1 MAKSD
6 TNTLKMPQNG
16 DLHAIYYA
24 SMYAKKHSSMTFR
37 LISSSSA
44 LESGFKLKITLF
56 WNLLMHKTHTNI
68 RKMPQIEYLYSR
80 NPLLIQKNRILAPT
94 QANNSLIY
102 IEDATNG
109 VSFHQ
114 YHFLLCPYVTS
125 LETHEVVIQRID
137 VTYAAVLYK
146 YVGLV
151 PIVPGLLSLPICIS
165 YYKQCF
171 SAFFTPIFT
180 YNGNSYHFGAGAW
193 FSSHTCQLDMS
204 GRFPSHNRAD
214 ENHLSCCGSTLIFH
228 KRGSSLS
235 TWKFNLFTLYN
246 FSRGQSL
253 AP

>member
-16 DLHAIYYA
+16 DLHASYYA
-24 SMYAKKHSSMTFR
+24 SMYAEKHSLMTFR

-56 WNLLMHKTHTNI
+56 WNLFMHKTHTNI

-80 NPLLIQKNRILAPT
+80 NPLLIQKNRILAPI

-109 VSFHQ
+109 VF
-114 YHFLLCPYVTS
+114 
-125 LETHEVVIQRID
+125 
-137 VTYAAVLYK
+137 ALYK

-193 FSSHTCQLDMS
+193 FSSHTFQLDMS
-204 GRFPSHNRAD
+204 GRCPSHNRAD
-214 ENHLSCCGSTLIFH
+214 ENHLSCCGTTLIFH

-246 FSRGQSL
+246 FSRGSSL